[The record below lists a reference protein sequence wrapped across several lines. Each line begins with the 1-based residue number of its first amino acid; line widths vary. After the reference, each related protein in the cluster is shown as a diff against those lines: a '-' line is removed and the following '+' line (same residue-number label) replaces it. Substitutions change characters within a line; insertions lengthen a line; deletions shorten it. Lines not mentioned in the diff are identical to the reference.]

1 MMYRD
6 AGAFAKTIAESLSP
20 SVVTSDIRL
29 SARQRRREAQHFAR
43 VQNAQAVYQAQLR
56 RIARQV
62 GELINAY
69 PIGDPAALAALQS
82 LLDQYATVLR
92 PWAYAAAQRMIAEV
106 LRRDETAWFRHA
118 EMIGVELKREI
129 LGATPLGETM
139 RRLVEDQVHLITS
152 IPIDAGRDVQRKSR
166 EYWSGGIRYDEL
178 RSYVLERSSVTY
190 NRATLIARTET
201 AKTASAVVEARSKF
215 IGATHYIWRSVR
227 DRDVRRL
234 HKLLDGTTH
243 AWDDPPV
250 AEEQGQRHHPGQF
263 PNCRCYAEPILPDVI
278 E

>member
-1 MMYRD
+1 MYRNP
-6 AGAFAKTIAESLSP
+6 AAFAQTIAESLS
-20 SVVTSDIRL
+20 TSDIRL
-29 SARQRRREAQHFAR
+29 TARQRRREQQHFAR

-56 RIARQV
+56 RVARQV
-62 GELINAY
+62 GEIIAAY
-69 PIGDPAALAALQS
+69 PVGDPAALAALQS
-82 LLDQYATVLR
+82 LLDQYAVVLR

-129 LGATPLGETM
+129 LGATPLGDVM
-139 RRLVEDQVHLITS
+139 RQLVEDQVHLITS
-152 IPIDAGRDVQRKSR
+152 IPIDAGRDVQAKSR

-178 RSYVLERSSVTY
+178 RKFVLERSNVTY

-201 AKTASAVVEARSKF
+201 AKTASAVVESRAKF

-227 DRDVRRL
+227 DKDVRRL
-234 HKLLDGTTH
+234 HKQLDGSVQ

-250 AEEQGQRHHPGQF
+250 AEEGGQRHHPGNF
-263 PNCRCYAEPILPDVI
+263 PNCRCFAEPILPDVI